1 MTFLKYSSDGKI
13 IIQPAALILS
23 SLEDE
28 EMLEMHALNNA
39 LVLLKNDMEIKEKF
53 AVMSELSKL
62 INSLLAEAIS
72 QADAEPDT
80 LHSISIPIEA
90 FEDAGIDVGDLRVLA
105 DDGIVILV
113 RDTQEVKLSP
123 WTLEELARCGV
134 TQEQM
139 KNLLREAKVNDE

>member
-13 IIQPAALILS
+13 VIQPAALILS

-28 EMLEMHALNNA
+28 EILEMHALNNV

-62 INSLLAEAIS
+62 INSLLAEVIT
-72 QADAEPDT
+72 QAEAEPDT
-80 LHSISIPIEA
+80 PHSITIPIEA
-90 FEDAGIDVGDLRVLA
+90 FEDAGIDEGDLRVLA

-113 RDTQEVKLSP
+113 RDTREVKLSP

-139 KNLLREAKVNDE
+139 KNLLKEAKVNDG